1 MSRKIIAVVN
11 DQTESIV
18 AVLEGHHYYF
28 PFSGVPSKYIEETNR
43 YGEIGEYSMIK
54 IDYFGFARYMST
66 ENYSLVYEEVA
77 E

>member
-28 PFSGVPSKYIEETNR
+28 PFSGVPSKYIKESRR
-43 YGEIGEYSMIK
+43 YGEIGEHSLIEF
-54 IDYFGFARYMST
+54 DYFGFVREAST
-66 ENYSLVYEEVA
+66 EKYSLVYEEVA

>member
-18 AVLEGHHYYF
+18 AALKGYQSYL

-54 IDYFGFARYMST
+54 IDYFGFAHYVST
-66 ENYSLVYEEVA
+66 EKYSLVYEEVA